1 VTSRPRSALSDLSVL
16 DWFEVLDADDRPLLS
31 EREILRNLMGIVRDA
46 DELPA
51 KSVASTALGVLSTE
65 QRKTWAQFRTTLQAD
80 RANAACLQIV
90 DNALFVVC
98 LDDAT
103 PDSLAELCGNY
114 LCGTYKLEEGV
125 QVGTCTNRWYD
136 KVRTASDGVRTGIS
150 QPP

>member
-1 VTSRPRSALSDLSVL
+1 LT
-16 DWFEVLDADDRPLLS
+16 
-31 EREILRNLMGIVRDA
+31 EREILRNLVGIVRDA
-46 DELPA
+46 DELPVR
-51 KSVASTALGVLSTE
+51 SMASSAIGVLSTE

-80 RANAACLQIV
+80 HTNAACLQIV

-136 KVRTASDGVRTGIS
+136 KVEKSLARNYKILILFTVANYRLRRRFRWH
-150 QPP
+150 QL